1 MQSNQR
7 GLKTNFNAN
16 VIKYILISA
25 VAITLFFNTQMADPF
40 NAPKMYLLILFSLAF
55 LPYLFRSKQK
65 ELNESRLINLL
76 VIAIIFS
83 FIWAFMNSQ
92 SKYIALFGESQ
103 RQLGLISYLGFV
115 IYFLILTRYT
125 NYQSIE
131 YFRPIL
137 ILLSIVYIVYGSA
150 QYAGKDFINWVNQYN
165 PVIGTLGNP
174 NFAAAL
180 MAILCTLTF
189 SYLFIE
195 SKIYYSKIVYG
206 IASAGLLIVIYLS
219 NARQGLLAVL
229 AGLLSF
235 TIIKLSTKNKY
246 LTLSAIIVALI
257 SFIFVV
263 LAIFQIGP
271 LTNYLYKES
280 VSLRGY
286 YWRAGINM
294 FRDNIFTG
302 VGLDYYGAYFKSY
315 RESLFPLKHG
325 YDLISTNAH
334 NVPIQLFAT
343 GGLFVG
349 LAYLALVMTTAYCGL
364 AAVVKSRGENRLV
377 IGAFF
382 SAWIAFQT
390 QSIVSIDNIGLTI
403 WGWILS
409 GILVGLFLHTKGK
422 PDKVSELIG
431 NKSKKPKSENFTPIW
446 VIAGSMLGLTMI
458 IPLSRSEVDVL
469 RMRVAVSSAS
479 PQGLEN
485 AQSLAARITSD
496 RLAQPMYKIQAADV
510 YMSIGQID
518 KSFEVAR
525 NVVEIMPEYPT
536 YQWVLAN
543 LLESKGK
550 FDESIKVRNQ
560 IIDSD
565 PQNINNFLQLVR
577 LYVET
582 NNLSLATQMK
592 DKIIQLNS
600 SSEQAFQ
607 AKSEIQRKLTLN
619 EE

>member
-1 MQSNQR
+1 
-7 GLKTNFNAN
+7 
-16 VIKYILISA
+16 
-25 VAITLFFNTQMADPF
+25 
-40 NAPKMYLLILFSLAF
+40 
-55 LPYLFRSKQK
+55 
-65 ELNESRLINLL
+65 L
-76 VIAIIFS
+76 V
-83 FIWAFMNSQ
+83 
-92 SKYIALFGESQ
+92 
-103 RQLGLISYLGFV
+103 
-115 IYFLILTRYT
+115 T
-125 NYQSIE
+125 
-131 YFRPIL
+131 
-137 ILLSIVYIVYGSA
+137 
-150 QYAGKDFINWVNQYN
+150 
-165 PVIGTLGNP
+165 
-174 NFAAAL
+174 
-180 MAILCTLTF
+180 
-189 SYLFIE
+189 
-195 SKIYYSKIVYG
+195 
-206 IASAGLLIVIYLS
+206 
-219 NARQGLLAVL
+219 
-229 AGLLSF
+229 
-235 TIIKLSTKNKY
+235 
-246 LTLSAIIVALI
+246 
-257 SFIFVV
+257 
-263 LAIFQIGP
+263 
-271 LTNYLYKES
+271 
-280 VSLRGY
+280 
-286 YWRAGINM
+286 
-294 FRDNIFTG
+294 
-302 VGLDYYGAYFKSY
+302 
-315 RESLFPLKHG
+315 
-325 YDLISTNAH
+325 
-334 NVPIQLFAT
+334 
-343 GGLFVG
+343 
-349 LAYLALVMTTAYCGL
+349 
-364 AAVVKSRGENRLV
+364 
-377 IGAFF
+377 GAFF
-382 SAWIAFQT
+382 SAWIAFQA

-409 GILVGLFLHTKGK
+409 GILVGLFLHSKGK

-510 YMSIGQID
+510 YMNIGQID